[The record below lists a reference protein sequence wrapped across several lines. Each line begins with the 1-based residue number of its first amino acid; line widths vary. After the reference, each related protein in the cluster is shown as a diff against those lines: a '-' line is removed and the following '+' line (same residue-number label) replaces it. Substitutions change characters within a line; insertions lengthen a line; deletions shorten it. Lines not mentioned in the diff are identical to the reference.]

1 MQSSSIKV
9 VDRKSDLRNLGDSAE
24 LKSAADSRASSIVE
38 VDLSH
43 NQIDNVEALDVFPN
57 LKLLILDH
65 NNITN
70 MNSFP

>member
-1 MQSSSIKV
+1 MQGGGKV
-9 VDRKSDLRNLGDSAE
+9 VDRKSDLRNLGDSQE
-24 LKSAADSRASSIVE
+24 LKSAAESKAQSIVE

-65 NNITN
+65 NNIIKR
-70 MNSFP
+70 SDFE